1 MNDLQSTRALPAG
14 GAPTGWM
21 SWLDRYIDPATTLGE
36 ILFGLIMTLT
46 FTLAAGVVMQEE
58 GREGARELL
67 VAVLGCNIA
76 WGIIDAALYLASTL
90 FERGERRNLGQRLR
104 AATDAGSVMLL
115 ADRFDELL
123 DGVLGTDE
131 RTAMYRRIATKVRT
145 SGPIGTGLTG
155 RDWIA
160 ALIVCIAVIV
170 ATFPA
175 ALPFWLIDDPWTALR
190 ASNAILLG
198 LLFWCGWAWARYTPA
213 KPWKVGLAYLA
224 GGLALV
230 LVAIPLGG

>member
-1 MNDLQSTRALPAG
+1 MNDSQATRGLPA

-67 VAVLGCNIA
+67 IAVLGCNIA
-76 WGIIDAALYLASTL
+76 WGIIDAALFLASTL
-90 FERGERRNLGQRLR
+90 FERGERRVVGQRLR
-104 AATDAGSVMLL
+104 AATDAGSVTLL

-123 DGVLGTDE
+123 DGVLSTEE
-131 RTAMYRRIATKVRT
+131 RAAMYRRITAKVRAT
-145 SGPIGTGLTG
+145 GPVNTGLSG
-155 RDWIA
+155 KDWVA

-170 ATFPA
+170 STFPA
-175 ALPFWLIDDPWTALR
+175 ALPFWFIDDPWMALR
-190 ASNAILLG
+190 VSNAILLA
-198 LLFWCGWAWARYTPA
+198 LLFWCGWSWARYTPA
-213 KPWKVGLAYLA
+213 KPWKVGLAYLV
-224 GGLALV
+224 GGLV
-230 LVAIPLGG
+230 LVLIAIPLGG